1 MNPRT
6 IGQRYL
12 LEVLAGTGG
21 MGSVYRAID
30 QETRARVAV
39 KVVAHRPRRAT
50 KSGETRFDREA
61 AVLAEVRH
69 PSIVRY
75 IDHGD
80 CSEGH
85 YLVMEWVGG
94 ASLAE
99 RLRRGPL
106 AEADALELAE
116 RLAHA
121 LAYLAERG
129 IVHRDVKPDNV
140 MLAEGDVTRP
150 ILVDFGIAR
159 TMHGEALTRTGAMLG
174 TPRYMAPEQIR
185 APTKVD
191 GRADVFSLGCVLFEC
206 LAGRAAYDD
215 ADPVTV
221 LSRILL
227 DPPPRL
233 GAVMTGASPAIDAMV
248 ARLLSRN
255 FRDRPAPDAALLESF
270 AALRSGSAIRAPVE
284 APGTVAGTLA
294 DEQRRGL
301 ARAWRRDGPLFG
313 RTAELAEAQALLQA
327 HGIVVL
333 WGPPGVGKTRIAQ
346 ELVAH
351 AGAAPLVFENPR
363 DLEEA
368 LRGQGTSMER
378 AEEFWEA
385 QEDVV
390 GVFDGAEAVVGD
402 LGAALSQWRSAA
414 PHVRFVVTSRR
425 VPHDGTL
432 PVVQVGP
439 LDGRAGAQLFEAHVR
454 AQRADATAE
463 ADLGGLVAAM
473 EGNPLALKLAAARYP
488 ILGLA
493 GLLERAKRPL
503 DLLTSEGESR
513 MRASIRQSWD
523 LLPSPAQDVLAAAAV
538 FPGTFAFSDI
548 RAVIP
553 ELTESEVL
561 AELERLRDHSLLVS
575 ETRGPLTRLHLSPP
589 IREFAEER
597 LDERAE
603 LEFRHGLLADHVV
616 ARLAE
621 RARLFQRTGQ
631 PEALADLVMD
641 AKTAELVLEESL
653 ARAEGERALALGL
666 LLEPVWTVR
675 GALGPAR
682 AQLDRILAG
691 APEGSANYPRVR
703 QARGRIL
710 GTLGKF
716 EEAKADLAAARRAA
730 EASGD
735 ADWVQTALVDTA
747 VVHHQAHEID
757 EARRL
762 YDDVLAE
769 SAGEGTRPEARALAN
784 LGALC
789 HDEGQLDVARA
800 YYVEAVALLEAIGD
814 ARQGGICA
822 GNLAVLEH
830 ESGRADDAGRRFEQ
844 AIAWLHRADDG
855 RLTGI
860 TLGNYGMYWL
870 ERGDR
875 PRAIALLEEAK
886 ARLALAGDGRSE
898 ALALGRLAAALALA
912 GRIDDAA
919 LALSRGERLAARR
932 DPLTR
937 HAVTIQRML
946 MELAAAERALRA
958 GNLPEARQ
966 NLAAAELRRDSS
978 DSPFS
983 SRGGSPRERSDD
995 VRAALRI
1002 AAPLFDALGHAL
1014 SG

>member
-6 IGQRYL
+6 IGQRYQ
-12 LEVLAGTGG
+12 LEVLAGAGG
-21 MGSVYRAID
+21 MGSVYRATD
-30 QETRARVAV
+30 RQSGARVAV
-39 KVVAHRPRRAT
+39 KVVAHRPRRT
-50 KSGETRFDREA
+50 SKSGETRFDREA
-61 AVLAEVRH
+61 AVLADVRH
-69 PSIVRY
+69 PGIVRY
-75 IDHGD
+75 IDHGE
-80 CSEGH
+80 CPEGH

-94 ASLAE
+94 ASLAD
-99 RLRRGPL
+99 RLRQGPL

-116 RLAHA
+116 RLANA
-121 LAYLAERG
+121 LAYLTARG
-129 IVHRDVKPDNV
+129 IVHRDVKPDNI

-159 TMHGEALTRTGAMLG
+159 TLHGEALTRTGAMLG

-206 LAGRAAYDD
+206 LAGRPAYDD
-215 ADPVTV
+215 PDPVTV

-233 GAVMTGASPAIDAMV
+233 GAIVPGVASALDV
-248 ARLLSRN
+248 FVSRLLARN
-255 FRDRPAPDAALLESF
+255 PKERPAPDGALLETF
-270 AALRSGSAIRAPVE
+270 GELRAGSVVAGGLEVPA
-284 APGTVAGTLA
+284 TVAGTLA
-294 DEQRRGL
+294 DEQRR
-301 ARAWRRDGPLFG
+301 AQSRAWRREGPLFG
-313 RTAELAEAQALLQA
+313 RSAELAEASAMLA
-327 HGIVVL
+327 AEGVVVI

-346 ELVAH
+346 ELLAH
-351 AGAAPLVFENPR
+351 AGAAPLVFEGAR

-368 LRGQGTSMER
+368 LRAQGTSPEQ
-378 AEEFWEA
+378 AVEFWEA

-390 GVFDGAEAVVGD
+390 GVFDGAEAIVEE
-402 LGAALSQWRSAA
+402 LGAAIAAWRAAA

-425 VPHDGTL
+425 LPHDTSL

-439 LDGRAGAQLFEAHVR
+439 LDPAAGAELFEAHVR
-454 AQRADATAE
+454 QQRADATAE

-488 ILGLA
+488 ILGLG

-503 DLLTSEGESR
+503 DLLTSQGESR

-523 LLPSPAQDVLAAAAV
+523 LLSPAARDVLAAAAV

-548 RAVIP
+548 CAVVP
-553 ELTESEVL
+553 ELTETEVL
-561 AELERLRDHSLLVS
+561 GELERLREHSLLVS
-575 ETRGPLTRLHLSPP
+575 EARGPLTRLHLSPP

-603 LEFRHGLLADHVV
+603 LELRHGLLADHVV
-616 ARLAE
+616 ARLAG
-621 RARLFQRTGQ
+621 RARVFQRTGQ

-641 AKTAELVLEESL
+641 AATAELVLEESL
-653 ARAEGERALALGL
+653 TRAEGERALSLGL
-666 LLEPVWTVR
+666 LLEPVWAVR
-675 GALGPAR
+675 GALGSAR
-682 AQLDRILAG
+682 EKLDRILAA
-691 APEGSANYPRVR
+691 APTASPNHPRVR

-716 EEAKADLAAARRAA
+716 DEAKADLAAARLAA

-735 ADWVQTALVDTA
+735 AEWVQTALVDMA
-747 VVHHQAHEID
+747 VVHHQAREI
-757 EARRL
+757 EAARRL
-762 YDDVLAE
+762 YDEVLAE
-769 SAGEGTRPEARALAN
+769 SAGEGTRAEARALAN

-830 ESGRADDAGRRFEQ
+830 ESGRPDDAARRFEQ

-875 PRAIALLEEAK
+875 TRAIALLEEAK
-886 ARLALAGDGRSE
+886 TRLAHAGDGRSE
-898 ALALGRLAAALALA
+898 ALALGRLAAALALE
-912 GRIDDAA
+912 GRPDDAM
-919 LALSRGERLAARR
+919 LALSRGERLATRR
-932 DPLTR
+932 DALTR

-946 MELAAAERALRA
+946 VDLAAAHRALCD
-958 GNLPEARQ
+958 GNRSEARQ
-966 NLAAAELRRDSS
+966 RLSAAHLRRESS

-983 SRGGSPRERSDD
+983 SRGGTPRERSDD

-1002 AAPLFDALGHAL
+1002 AAPLFDALDRAL
-1014 SG
+1014 ST

>member
-6 IGQRYL
+6 IGQRYV

-21 MGSVYRAID
+21 MGSVYRALD
-30 QETRARVAV
+30 QETRTRVAV
-39 KVVAHRPRRAT
+39 KVVAHRPRRT
-50 KSGETRFDREA
+50 SKSGETRVGREA
-61 AVLAEVRH
+61 AVLADVRH
-69 PSIVRY
+69 PGIVRY

-80 CSEGH
+80 CPEGH

-99 RLRRGPL
+99 RLRQGPL
-106 AEADALELAE
+106 AEADALELGE

-159 TMHGEALTRTGAMLG
+159 TLHGEALTRTGAMLG

-215 ADPVTV
+215 PDPVTV

-233 GAVMTGASPAIDAMV
+233 ASLMPHVAPALDAFV
-248 ARLLSRN
+248 TRLLARGV
-255 FRDRPAPDAALLESF
+255 RERPLPDAALLHSF
-270 AALRSGSAIRAPVE
+270 AALRAGSAVAVRFD
-284 APGTVAGTLA
+284 APGSVAGTLA

-313 RTAELAEAQALLQA
+313 RTAELAEASSMLQE
-327 HGIVVL
+327 HGVVVI

-351 AGAAPLVFENPR
+351 AGAEPLVFENPR
-363 DLEEA
+363 ELEEA
-368 LRGQGTSMER
+368 LRAHGTSPEQ
-378 AEEFWEA
+378 AAEFWEA

-390 GVFDGAEAVVGD
+390 GVFDGAEAIVED
-402 LGAALSQWRSAA
+402 LAAALDGWRATA

-425 VPHDGTL
+425 LPHEGAL

-439 LDGRAGAQLFEAHVR
+439 LDETAGAQLFEAHVR
-454 AQRADATAE
+454 QQRADATAE
-463 ADLGGLVAAM
+463 ADLGGLVSAM

-488 ILGLA
+488 ILGLG

-503 DLLTSEGESR
+503 DLLTSQGESR
-513 MRASIRQSWD
+513 MRQSIRQSWD
-523 LLPSPAQDVLAAAAV
+523 LLPSAAQDVLAAAAV

-548 RAVIP
+548 RAVVP
-553 ELTESEVL
+553 ELDETQVL
-561 AELERLRDHSLLVS
+561 GELERLRSHSLLVS
-575 ETRGPLTRLHLSPP
+575 EARGPLTRLHLSPP

-616 ARLAE
+616 TRLE
-621 RARLFQRTGQ
+621 GRARVFQRTGQ

-641 AKTAELVLEESL
+641 AATAELVLEESL
-653 ARAEGERALALGL
+653 ARAEGERALSLGL

-675 GALGPAR
+675 GALGSAR
-682 AQLDRILAG
+682 AQLDRILAA
-691 APEGSANYPRVR
+691 APTASPNYPRVR

-716 EEAKADLAAARRAA
+716 DEAKADLAVARLAA
-730 EASGD
+730 EASGETE
-735 ADWVQTALVDTA
+735 WVQTALVDLA
-747 VVHHQAHEID
+747 VVHHQAREVD

-762 YDDVLAE
+762 YDEVLGE
-769 SAGEGTRPEARALAN
+769 SAGEGTRAEARALAN

-789 HDEGQLDVARA
+789 HDEGQLDIARA

-830 ESGRADDAGRRFEQ
+830 ESGRADDAARRFEQ

-875 PRAIALLEEAK
+875 QRAIALLEEAK
-886 ARLALAGDGRSE
+886 TRLAHAGDGRSE
-898 ALALGRLAAALALA
+898 ALALGRLAAALALE
-912 GRIDDAA
+912 GRADDAM
-919 LALSRGERLAARR
+919 LALSRGERLAGRR

-946 MELAAAERALRA
+946 VDLAAADRALRA
-958 GNLPEARQ
+958 GNVAEARRS
-966 NLAAAELRRDSS
+966 LAAAQLRRDSS

-983 SRGGSPRERSDD
+983 SRGGTPKERSDD

-1002 AAPLFDALGHAL
+1002 AGPLFDALDRAL
-1014 SG
+1014 PG